1 MSLHSTIFCNSC
13 QNRSFRRFCCKTS
26 TLPSLM
32 SFHCM
37 IFCSFCQN
45 PFIRHFHWGL
55 WTPLMHYAM
64 IALSN
69 FFVIFVK
76 INEHLHHFC
85 QFCWSIWSLS
95 CLMPWRSAVFLNFL
109 SKLFFLYFLWGLWTL
124 SHNMPLHSTIF
135 VTFSSKSLFLSVSL
149 TTCDYL

>member
-1 MSLHSTIFCNSC
+1 MSLHSTIFCNSRR
-13 QNRSFRRFCCKTS
+13 NRSFRRFCCKTS
-26 TLPSLM
+26 TLTSLM
-32 SFHCM
+32 SFHSM

-45 PFIRHFHWGL
+45 PFFRHFRWGL

-64 IALSN
+64 ITLRI

-76 INEHLHHFC
+76 INEHFHHFC

-95 CLMPWRSAVFLNFL
+95 CLMPLRSAIFLKFWT
-109 SKLFFLYFLWGLWTL
+109 KLFFLYFLWGLWTL

-135 VTFSSKSLFLSVSL
+135 
-149 TTCDYL
+149 

>member
-1 MSLHSTIFCNSC
+1 MIFCNSC
-13 QNRSFRRFCCKTS
+13 RNRSFRHFCCKTS
-26 TLPSLM
+26 ALPALM

-45 PFIRHFHWGL
+45 PFFRHFRWGL

-95 CLMPWRSAVFLNFL
+95 CLMPWHSAVFLNFL
-109 SKLFFLYFLWGLWTL
+109 SKLFFLYFFGGLWTL

-135 VTFSSKSLFLSVSL
+135 VKFSSKSLFLSVSL